1 MQPAVAQPS
10 AVLASTG
17 LASTGLGPHAEG
29 PGAPAAPFS
38 LSSAAAGFAR
48 LPPTVLLLLAIVAVQ
63 LGGALASFVFSS
75 LRPVGVTFA
84 SALFSAVLLTLF
96 GRPQSMLRGS
106 RSLLRRHWGLILAY
120 GAVNIALA
128 LPYYLALERI
138 PLGILATITFLGPL
152 GLAVVT
158 SRRFVHFLWIGIAGF
173 GVALLT
179 PEIGTIGEGGLDAL
193 GLFYA
198 AIAGVA
204 WAGFV
209 ILSKRTGAIFPGTDG
224 LTLALWV
231 ESVVLLPAA
240 LIEGSIQ
247 QAGFAGIA
255 GALGVALLGTIL
267 PLVLEFQALRQ
278 MSARTYGILV
288 TLEPAIGA
296 LVGVIL
302 LSQPAGLRMVI
313 AVTCVTLAALGV
325 TLSDRR
331 DSR

>member
-1 MQPAVAQPS
+1 MQPAITQP
-10 AVLASTG
+10 
-17 LASTGLGPHAEG
+17 STGLGPRSRSPRIAD
-29 PGAPAAPFS
+29 PISIAAT
-38 LSSAAAGFAR
+38 GFAK

-63 LGGALASFVFSS
+63 LGGALASFVFST
-75 LRPVGVTFA
+75 LRPIGVTFA
-84 SALFSAVLLTLF
+84 SVLFSAVLLTLF
-96 GRPQSMLRGS
+96 GRPQSLLRGS
-106 RSLLRRHWGLILAY
+106 LSLIRRHWGLILAY

-158 SRRFVHFLWIGIAGF
+158 SRRLVHFLWIGIAAI

-179 PEIGTIGEGGLDAL
+179 PDIGLSLGAGGLDPL

-198 AIAGVA
+198 AIAGIG

-209 ILSKRTGAIFPGTDG
+209 ILSKRTGAVFPGTDG
-224 LTLALWV
+224 LALAFWV
-231 ESVVLLPAA
+231 AGLALLPAA
-240 LIEGSIQ
+240 LLEGSIQ

-255 GALGVALLGTIL
+255 GALGVALLGTVL
-267 PLVLEFQALRQ
+267 PLALEFQALRQ

-288 TLEPAIGA
+288 TLEPAVGA
-296 LVGVIL
+296 LVGVIC
-302 LSQPAGLRMVI
+302 LSQPAGPRMLV
-313 AVTCVTLAALGV
+313 AVACVTLAALGV

-331 DSR
+331 DSQ

>member
-1 MQPAVAQPS
+1 MDPAIAQP
-10 AVLASTG
+10 
-17 LASTGLGPHAEG
+17 STGLGPGAE
-29 PGAPAAPFS
+29 S
-38 LSSAAAGFAR
+38 RSADPISALATGFAK

-75 LRPVGVTFA
+75 LRPIGVTFA

-96 GRPQSMLRGS
+96 GRPQSLLRGS
-106 RSLLRRHWGLILAY
+106 RALIRRHPGLILAY

-152 GLAVVT
+152 GLAVAT
-158 SRRFVHFLWIGIAGF
+158 SRRFVHFLWIGIAAI

-179 PEIGTIGEGGLDAL
+179 PDIGTALAAHGIGAHGIGGGGLDPL
-193 GLFYA
+193 GLTYA
-198 AIAGVA
+198 AIAGIA
-204 WAGFV
+204 WAAFV
-209 ILSKRTGAIFPGTDG
+209 LLSKRTGAIFPGTDG
-224 LTLALWV
+224 LALALWV
-231 ESVVLLPAA
+231 EAVVLLPAA

-247 QAGFAGIA
+247 QTGFAGIA

-302 LSQPAGLRMVI
+302 LSQPAGPRMLV
-313 AVTCVTLAALGV
+313 AVACVTLAALGV

-331 DSR
+331 ESD